1 MFKEFI
7 EYITKNLVDVPEN
20 VKVEEIIQDNKV
32 IIKLTVSKSD
42 LGKIIGKQGK
52 TAKSLRILFTAIA
65 AKHKKSGQLEIS
77 EELEEHSSL

>member
-20 VKVEEIIQDNKV
+20 VKVEEIIQDSKV
-32 IIKLTVSKSD
+32 IVKLIVSKED

-52 TAKSLRILFTAIA
+52 TIKSLRVLFTAIA
-65 AKHKKSGQLEIS
+65 AKHNKSGQLEIN
-77 EELEEHSSL
+77 EE